1 MSRRFAYALCA
12 FAALSCLSAARAEEK
27 VLADFEGDDF
37 GGWTATGTAFGERP
51 TKGTLPEQSPVGGF
65 RGNGLASSYHGGDR
79 TTGTLTSP
87 EFTLSLRYL
96 NFLVGGGEHVGRT
109 CVNVLVDGQVV
120 RSATGRDDEFLTTA
134 TFDLGEFAGKTARI
148 QLVDD
153 HTESWGHVSADHFV
167 LSDKAAMPPYEQ
179 NPTPSAD
186 YAESLRP
193 QFHFTARQNWLNDPN
208 GLVFFGRDYH
218 LFFQH
223 NPHGR
228 EWGNMTWGHA
238 VSRDLVHWEQL
249 DHALL
254 PDRLGTMFSG
264 SAVVDRKNTGG
275 FQTGDDPALVILYT
289 AAGGTSDE
297 SKGQPFTQCLAYSN
311 DRGRTWTKYTNNPV
325 LPNVGEGDRDPKVFW
340 HEPGQ
345 RWIMPLYVGEKD
357 AARKDGQGRPVIR
370 HWIHFYTSPDLKR
383 WEFASKFAEEVYEC
397 PGMAELPVNADPKNK
412 RWVLWGA
419 DCRYWIGRFD
429 GREFVK
435 ESGPH
440 TGDYG
445 ANSYAA
451 QAWDD
456 LPDQRVVWLTW
467 MRGGKYPGMAFNQ
480 QMGFPQEL
488 SLQQTPEGVRLVR
501 WPVPEI
507 RNLFLTSLR
516 EDLARP
522 LPAGRHELKAA
533 AEELLDFEFEF
544 LPGGAKSVTLEL
556 RGQRLVW
563 NADAGE
569 LTAFG
574 RTLPLRP
581 AARNLGRRSDFA
593 APWGPDFAPWENSVR
608 LRVLLDRTSLEV
620 FGNGGLVA
628 ASFCFLPPAENSA
641 SVTVDGGELAR
652 ARMTVRTLKS
662 AWSDPP
668 DERRR

>member
-1 MSRRFAYALCA
+1 MSRRFASSLCA
-12 FAALSCLSAARAEEK
+12 FAVLSCLTAARAEDK
-27 VLADFEGDDF
+27 LLADFEGGSFAD
-37 GGWTATGTAFGERP
+37 WAATGAAFGERP
-51 TKGTLPEQSPVGGF
+51 ASGTLPEQSPVGGH

-79 TTGTLTSP
+79 ATGTLTSP

-153 HTESWGHVSADHFV
+153 HTGSWGHVSADHFV

-179 NPTPSAD
+179 NPKPSED
-186 YAESLRP
+186 YTEPLRP
-193 QFHFTARQNWLNDPN
+193 QFHFTAKQNWLNDPN

-264 SAVVDRKNTGG
+264 SAVVDRKNTAG

-357 AARKDGQGRPVIR
+357 AARKDDQDRPVIR
-370 HWIHFYTSPDLKR
+370 HRIHFYTSPDLKQ
-383 WEFASKFAEEVYEC
+383 WSFASKFAEEVYEC
-397 PGMAELPVNADPKNK
+397 PGMAELPVNGDPKDK

-440 TGDYG
+440 TGDHG

-488 SLQQTPEGVRLVR
+488 SLQQTPEGIRLVR
-501 WPVPEI
+501 WPVAEI
-507 RNLFLTSLR
+507 RNLFRTSLR

-522 LPAGRHELKAA
+522 VPAGRHELKAA

-544 LPGGAKSVTLEL
+544 LPGSAKTVTLEL

-563 NADAGE
+563 DADAGE
-569 LTAFG
+569 LSAFG

-581 AARNLGRRSDFA
+581 AAKNLGRRSDFA

-641 SVTVDGGELAR
+641 SLTVEGGELSR